1 MVRWI
6 RTARI
11 ASSSKFGKALDFAQK
26 SKLLSAKF
34 PEAKKIEVFLDA
46 FGNTTQMRWSIDYPD
61 LATLEKVQQK
71 ILTDADYWKFL
82 AEYEDAFVQGSI
94 DDVVLTEI

>member
-11 ASSSKFGKALDFAQK
+11 ASSSKFAKAMDFAQK
-26 SKLLSAKF
+26 SKALTARY

-46 FGNTTQMRWSIDYPD
+46 FGNTANMRWCIDYPD
-61 LATLEKVQQK
+61 LATLERVTKK

-82 AEYEDAFVQGSI
+82 AEYEDAFIQGQVE
-94 DDVVLTEI
+94 DVVLTEI